1 MCIGLL
7 LWWLGSLLRWI
18 FHMICTWMV
27 MIFGP
32 WLSGAFFK
40 PLLTWSC
47 CYYFLIQLP
56 TWSFCYYFLIQLPIC
71 CCFLLGCFCRSCLLR
86 LKRGDNFLIFVNI
99 CSFWYLTGSRPIFY
113 LFLTQI
119 CSAPFVIIVCKP
131 YTDRRHHRDIDG
143 VHIIMGDEMRA
154 LSQSGEPRRMTCFVH
169 AGVRG

>member
-1 MCIGLL
+1 MSWYLPSHVHR
-7 LWWLGSLLRWI
+7 LGSLLRWI

-99 CSFWYLTGSRPIFY
+99 CSFCYLTGSSALKSKFNSTMSCY
-113 LFLTQI
+113 LPH
-119 CSAPFVIIVCKP
+119 SIVLLLEVAISKLLCNKSTCAITVP
-131 YTDRRHHRDIDG
+131 RTI
-143 VHIIMGDEMRA
+143 
-154 LSQSGEPRRMTCFVH
+154 LSLFDSDM
-169 AGVRG
+169 